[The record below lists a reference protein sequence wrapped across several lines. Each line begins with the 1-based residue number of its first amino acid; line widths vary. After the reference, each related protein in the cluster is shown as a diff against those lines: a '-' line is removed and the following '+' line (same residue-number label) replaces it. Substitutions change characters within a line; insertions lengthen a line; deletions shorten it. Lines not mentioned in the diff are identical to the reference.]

1 MIRVPP
7 CGYVNELAERGQSL
21 DGLFNSAALHHLGA
35 NVFLHRWPFK
45 IICLLLCVFVEE
57 ILTFYVWRLL
67 KVWNGL
73 ERVTEMN
80 GNASKLV
87 SPGIKA

>member
-1 MIRVPP
+1 MAFQN
-7 CGYVNELAERGQSL
+7 Y
-21 DGLFNSAALHHLGA
+21 LF
-35 NVFLHRWPFK
+35 
-45 IICLLLCVFVEE
+45 IIVCVFVEE